1 MLDEQGGSF
10 EDMVIRLAD
19 RLIQSMNN
27 SLVLHHNLRR
37 SLQMSEAKSH
47 KVVFLYPGELGDDP

>member
-27 SLVLHHNLRR
+27 SLVLHHNLRW
-37 SLQMSEAKSH
+37 SLQMSEPESH
-47 KVVFLYPGELGDDP
+47 KVVFLYPSELGDDP